1 MKPTRRLRKYLGTSL
16 QKKILFLIFLSVIIP
31 MGLTIIGLYY
41 LVFNL
46 FIWQAGLPEEMIQSL
61 SSAIR
66 KVNLIIMVA
75 LPIILILIWFLALE
89 ISHRI
94 AGPVF
99 RLEKELDEHIAGRKT
114 GPIRIRLKDE
124 LKVLVEKIN
133 KILNK

>member
-1 MKPTRRLRKYLGTSL
+1 
-16 QKKILFLIFLSVIIP
+16 